1 MCSDIACTP
10 RNKRKMYKCI
20 TALFL
25 ITFLL
30 LPVSTQSVT
39 VRNGY
44 KPAKD
49 SYPDAAAKV
58 ELVAIENAKLKG
70 QKTPPAS
77 LITSVLLHES
87 GHGKSKLAK
96 QANNYFGIM
105 AKKGEPYMLA
115 FDDGRWKRFR
125 KYANMQQS
133 VQAYI
138 TLIGTKY
145 APALKEKGTYWQAK
159 KIQQLGYATDK
170 QYPRKI
176 SNTAKQYKLYRYD

>member
-1 MCSDIACTP
+1 
-10 RNKRKMYKCI
+10 MYKCI
-20 TALFL
+20 TALLLTIF
-25 ITFLL
+25 IL
-30 LPVSTQSVT
+30 LPTATQSVT
-39 VRNGY
+39 IRNGY
-44 KPAKD
+44 KKPIAPATAKD

-58 ELVAIENAKLKG
+58 VLVAIENAKLKG

-87 GHGKSKLAK
+87 AHGKSKLAK

-115 FDDGRWKRFR
+115 YDDGRWKRFR